1 MPNNEPTVK
10 GSWPLVR
17 LIDGVPHWH
26 IEGTHPPQYA
36 RDEALERVWRERQN
50 MTVDTLKAPFPYFG
64 GKSRIAGEVWARF
77 GAVAN
82 YVEPFFGSGAVLLS
96 CPTPGHTE
104 TVNDADGLLANF
116 WRALQAA
123 PDAVAQYADYP
134 VSELDLHARHRW
146 LVNQRAD
153 VERLLSDP
161 EWFDAKAAGW
171 WVWGISQWI
180 GTGWCPQ
187 SPAGTAD
194 VGELTRKLPH
204 VGDAG
209 RGVHRATNAHAG
221 GMAVRAP
228 GRAAVA
234 AKLWQL
240 PTELGG
246 DSGATGRAYCHP
258 ARMGVRRTMNAP
270 AGIADVGELPRQLP
284 HVGSAGR
291 GLRTPARTDPLRDAP
306 DPPACR
312 LRVEP
317 LRVAQ

>member
-1 MPNNEPTVK
+1 
-10 GSWPLVR
+10 
-17 LIDGVPHWH
+17 
-26 IEGTHPPQYA
+26 
-36 RDEALERVWRERQN
+36 
-50 MTVDTLKAPFPYFG
+50 MTADTLKAPFPYFG

-187 SPAGTAD
+187 SPAGIAD

-209 RGVHRATNAHAG
+209 MGVHRATNAHAG
-221 GMAVRAP
+221 AAFTARQSKRHPAHCTPTSRSSRPDFGACAC
-228 GRAAVA
+228 AVA
-234 AKLWQL
+234 TSRGCSA
-240 PTELGG
+240 
-246 DSGATGRAYCHP
+246 RA
-258 ARMGVRRTMNAP
+258 
-270 AGIADVGELPRQLP
+270 
-284 HVGSAGR
+284 
-291 GLRTPARTDPLRDAP
+291 
-306 DPPACR
+306 
-312 LRVEP
+312 
-317 LRVAQ
+317 